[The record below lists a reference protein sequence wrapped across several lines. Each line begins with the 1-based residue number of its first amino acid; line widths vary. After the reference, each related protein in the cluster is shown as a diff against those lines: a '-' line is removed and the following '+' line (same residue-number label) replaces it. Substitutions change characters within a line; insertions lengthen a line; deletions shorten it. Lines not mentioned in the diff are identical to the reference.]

1 MKQRIQKERAVSNL
15 KAMFLFNLIVKSMT
29 FSLFCSFLLSSLI
42 GTSDVVMYTHCNL
55 REKFSSRIVTISVAE
70 ADVSTVKSPAT
81 LFKIFSGAYKRIQPS

>member
-1 MKQRIQKERAVSNL
+1 MRVVSNL
-15 KAMFLFNLIVKSMT
+15 KAMFLFNLVVKSMT
-29 FSLFCSFLLSSLI
+29 FSLFCSLLSSLI

-70 ADVSTVKSPAT
+70 PDVSTVKSPAT